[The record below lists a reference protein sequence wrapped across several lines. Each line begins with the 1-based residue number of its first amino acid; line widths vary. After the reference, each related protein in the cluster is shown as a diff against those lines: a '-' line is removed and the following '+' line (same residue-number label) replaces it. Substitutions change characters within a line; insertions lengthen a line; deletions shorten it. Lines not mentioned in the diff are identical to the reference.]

1 MTNSHLP
8 KQLGSMLLY
17 LLLLLVSTTEATLTC
32 SRSNDCPESIS
43 NCVCVNAIGLL
54 KWTVTQPGGPDC
66 TIEYS
71 SYRSSQEGVVTALC
85 GGHTVVLDAVGITQ
99 FSELTFNSSLN
110 VTLEE
115 NVTVITLI
123 CTSASGPESV
133 TVRVA
138 SKQAAQ

>member
-1 MTNSHLP
+1 
-8 KQLGSMLLY
+8 MLLY
-17 LLLLLVSTTEATLTC
+17 LLLISVSTTEATLTC
-32 SRSNDCPESIS
+32 SRSNDCPGSIS

-54 KWTVTQPGGPDC
+54 KWTVTPPGGPDC
-66 TIEYS
+66 TREYS
-71 SYRSSQEGVVTALC
+71 HRSSKEGVVTTLC
-85 GGHTVVLDAVGITQ
+85 EGHTVVLDSVGTSQ
-99 FSELTFNSSLN
+99 FNEPIFNSSLN

-115 NVTVITLI
+115 NVTVM

>member
-17 LLLLLVSTTEATLTC
+17 LLLISVSTTEATLTC
-32 SRSNDCPESIS
+32 SRSNDCPGSIS

-54 KWTVTQPGGPDC
+54 EWTVTPPGGPDC

-71 SYRSSQEGVVTALC
+71 YRSSQEGVVTTLC
-85 GGHTVVLDAVGITQ
+85 EGHTVVLDAVGITQ
-99 FSELTFNSSLN
+99 FFLFNSSLN
-110 VTLEE
+110 VTLKE
-115 NVTVITLI
+115 NVTVM
-123 CTSASGPESV
+123 CTSGIGPESV